1 MLRPLTEA
9 ARKVAPLGV
18 GYWRTQ
24 RIRQRAQPPPRART
38 ARSGECDP
46 GQAGQGNMAASRL
59 PSPNA
64 CGLSEPVVSAAGAGG
79 ERVFSGEAQALS
91 ARAPGRSLETQR
103 IQALLYWGLL
113 TICTG

>member
-1 MLRPLTEA
+1 MLWRRWLKWLIVVDTKRQVLLAQEACSGPYNGSAMLRPLTEA

-64 CGLSEPVVSAAGAGG
+64 CEIG
-79 ERVFSGEAQALS
+79 
-91 ARAPGRSLETQR
+91 
-103 IQALLYWGLL
+103 
-113 TICTG
+113 

>member
-79 ERVFSGEAQALS
+79 ERVFSGEAQAVGTS
-91 ARAPGRSLETQR
+91 
-103 IQALLYWGLL
+103 
-113 TICTG
+113 TGSEP